1 MPSIVQIFVVGG
13 ERKRRRLD
21 GAVAAAIL
29 SAGSAVT
36 TTSAPSKNEQQHRQ
50 QESGGGA
57 AGEFSPDHD
66 GAAVPRRPD
75 PIYLSSSSVHAS
87 PPFDGTPSSRATGD
101 IDIMLDHREQ
111 EEQKKAQEDF
121 DSLFDDQHV
130 FGIPLVVGT
139 NRSDFSNETSAASSH
154 DGGQNPPDDLV
165 YSRISKKNK
174 DNSLGEGIGD
184 ESSANNYATG
194 MQQCSNVYVSYKH
207 VRKEDDAYFEERC
220 NQLIRFKEEFG
231 HCNVPQKYS
240 ENPSLGQWCNTMRST
255 HNKIKKGIHKSS
267 RVLSNV
273 RIERLEQI
281 GFLWH
286 VSGCGGVFEKRCHQL
301 LAFRDEFGH
310 CNVPQKY
317 KVDPSLGIWCK
328 VMRTTYGKIQKGLMN
343 LSRVLSQDR
352 IERLEEIGF
361 QWEVCDYDAAFEN
374 RCDQLVTFKKEFGHC
389 NVPVKYQRNRSLG
402 QWCSGMRST
411 YSRIQRGLPTK
422 SVLPVERIE
431 RLEEIGFQWQ
441 ASFHDD
447 SFEKRCSELLK
458 FKTEFGHCNVPNSFP
473 SNQSLGTWCKAMR
486 TAYNKAQKGE
496 KSNYKI
502 SEDRIERLENIG
514 FRWQGAFE
522 KRCCELK
529 AFKEAFGHCNVPS
542 DYPGSPYLGA
552 WCKSMRTTYNKMQR
566 GMKIDRNL
574 NQERIEQLEKIGFK
588 WEV

>member
-13 ERKRRRLD
+13 ERKRRRLE
-21 GAVAAAIL
+21 GAAAAAIL
-29 SAGSAVT
+29 SAGGAAVT
-36 TTSAPSKNEQQHRQ
+36 SAYKNEQDH
-50 QESGGGA
+50 QESGRGGGA
-57 AGEFSPDHD
+57 AGEVCSPYHI
-66 GAAVPRRPD
+66 AAVPRHPD
-75 PIYLSSSSVHAS
+75 PIYLSSASVYAPLARTNSSS
-87 PPFDGTPSSRATGD
+87 ATGD
-101 IDIMLDHREQ
+101 MLVRQQE

-130 FGIPLVVGT
+130 FGIPHMVDT
-139 NRSDFSNETSAASSH
+139 RSDGSNETSAAASSY
-154 DGGQNPPDDLV
+154 DWGQNPPD
-165 YSRISKKNK
+165 YIFSSINK
-174 DNSLGEGIGD
+174 DNSLSEGIGD
-184 ESSANNYATG
+184 ESSTNNSTTDT
-194 MQQCSNVYVSYKH
+194 QQSSNMHVSYKH

-220 NQLIRFKEEFG
+220 NQLLQFKEAFG
-231 HCNVPQKYS
+231 HCNVPQKYA

-255 HNKIKKGIHKSS
+255 HNKIMKGIHKSS
-267 RVLSNV
+267 RVLSKD

-286 VSGCGGVFEKRCHQL
+286 VSGCGGVFERRCRQL

-317 KVDPSLGIWCK
+317 KGDPSLGIWCK
-328 VMRTTYGKIQKGLMN
+328 VMRTTHGKIQKGLMN

-352 IERLEEIGF
+352 IVRLEEIGF
-361 QWEVCDYDAAFEN
+361 QWEVCDYDAAFES
-374 RCDQLVTFKKEFGHC
+374 RCDQLVAFKEEFGHC
-389 NVPVKYQRNRSLG
+389 HVPVKYQRNRSLG

-422 SVLPVERIE
+422 SVLPAERIE

-447 SFEKRCSELLK
+447 SFEKRCSELLE
-458 FKTEFGHCNVPNSFP
+458 FKKEFGHCNIPNNYP

-522 KRCCELK
+522 KRCYELK
-529 AFKEAFGHCNVPS
+529 AFKEEFGHCNVPS
-542 DYPGSPYLGA
+542 DYADSPYLGA

-566 GMKIDRNL
+566 GLKTDRNL
-574 NQERIEQLEKIGFK
+574 NEERIEQLEKIGFK
-588 WEV
+588 WEERSADQNP